1 MGYLRPPEA
10 IRTENDSLP
19 KEKDVPQLPKMT
31 MIHPIDTEQGTQVKG
46 SSTIICTVIQ
56 GLPLHCLPFCIRHF
70 FFILNTNYNTLW
82 FVFAVLNKRY
92 VYVLLRSTRCVLSC

>member
-70 FFILNTNYNTLW
+70 FLSSTPTTIRYGLFLQYSTNDMCTCY
-82 FVFAVLNKRY
+82 Y
-92 VYVLLRSTRCVLSC
+92 VVQDAC